1 MSRPRALAAAV
12 ALFVMAVASFAGPPA
27 GAVMG
32 GFVASP
38 TTAPS
43 VVALLDSR
51 FENQFCAGTVVAPTW
66 VLTAAHC
73 AVAYRTQPSVLHVV
87 SGRIDLRATTG
98 VEVAVSE
105 VIIHPAFDRAA
116 RRNDLALLRLPTPLA
131 APVAALMS
139 PDVEPAYDGTTAGLV
154 VGWGSITPDGNTAVF
169 SERFATIPVFGDD
182 HCLGLIGSFIGDNQV
197 CAGANGIGACTGD
210 SGGPL
215 FVADTKGTTRV
226 AGVVSYGSDPCDVTP
241 AGFSQVSANLQF
253 LQSTIGQAAPPPA
266 PTPPPAPSP
275 TPSPA
280 PAGNPGYWMLGADGK
295 VYPFGSAPAFGDLSG
310 GPDGSAVGITPT
322 PDNKG
327 YWIVT
332 TTGRVSQFGS
342 APALGSVAPGTL
354 IPGELVT
361 GMATTPTG
369 QGYVVFT
376 TRGRAVAFGDAPAA
390 GDMTATA
397 LNGPVLGGIVTPS
410 GKGYYMVASDGG
422 IFTFGDAA
430 FRGSMGGKRLNAPVR
445 GLVPTATGGG
455 YWLVASDGGIFTFGD
470 APFLGSMGA
479 TPLNR
484 PVVGM
489 VRYGNGYLMVGSD
502 GGIFTFSNLAFV
514 GSLGASPPVVP
525 ISSVAVVA

>member
-1 MSRPRALAAAV
+1 MPRRRALAAAV
-12 ALFVMAVASFAGPPA
+12 ALFIMAIASFASPPA

-32 GFVASP
+32 GVVSTP
-38 TTAPS
+38 TTAPP
-43 VVALLDSR
+43 VVALVDAR
-51 FENQFCAGTVVAPTW
+51 FNNQFCGGTVVAPTW

-73 AVAYRTQPSVLHVV
+73 AVNYRSQPSVLHVV
-87 SGRIDLRATTG
+87 SGRLDLRTTTG
-98 VEVAVSE
+98 VEIPVAE
-105 VIIHPAFDRAA
+105 VILHPAFDRSA

-131 APVAALMS
+131 APVASLMS
-139 PDVEPAYDGTTAGLV
+139 PDLEPAYDGTTTGLV

-169 SERFATIPVFGDD
+169 SQRSASVPVFGDE
-182 HCLGLIGSFIGDNQV
+182 HCQGVISSFIADNQI
-197 CAGANGIGACTGD
+197 CAGANGIGVCTGD

-215 FVADTKGTTRV
+215 FVTDTKGTTRL

-253 LQSTIGQAAPPPA
+253 LQSTIGQPA
-266 PTPPPAPSP
+266 PTPPPPPSP
-275 TPSPA
+275 TPPPA
-280 PAGNPGYWMLGADGK
+280 PAGSPGYWMLGADGK
-295 VYPFGSAPAFGDLSG
+295 VYPFGSAPTFGDLSG
-310 GPDGSAVGITPT
+310 GPDGSAVGIAPT
-322 PDNKG
+322 PDSKG

-332 TTGRVSQFGS
+332 TTGHVSPFGS
-342 APALGSVAPGTL
+342 ALPLGSVATGTL

-361 GMATTPTG
+361 GMAVTPSG
-369 QGYVVFT
+369 NGYIIFT

-390 GDMTATA
+390 GDLTATP

-410 GKGYYMVASDGG
+410 GNGYYMVASDGG
-422 IFTFGDAA
+422 IFTFGDAV
-430 FRGSMGGKRLNAPVR
+430 FRGSMGDKRLNAPVR
-445 GLVPTATGGG
+445 GLVPTSTGGG

-489 VRYGNGYLMVGSD
+489 VRYGNGYLMVASD
-502 GGIFTFSNLAFV
+502 GGIFTFTNLAFV
-514 GSLGASPPVVP
+514 GSLGANPPIVP